1 MTLYTWIN
9 KMSNI
14 YDKNEGDVIGGFSLI
29 IQISRKFFSKG
40 GSMKL
45 MLCKMKMYHLN
56 TKKLI

>member
-1 MTLYTWIN
+1 
-9 KMSNI
+9 MSNI
-14 YDKNEGDVIGGFSLI
+14 YDKNEGDTIGGFSLI

-40 GSMKL
+40 GSMEL

>member
-1 MTLYTWIN
+1 
-9 KMSNI
+9 MSNI
-14 YDKNEGDVIGGFSLI
+14 YDKNEGDTIGEFSLI